1 MGKENVENGITSI
14 IVIPRNE
21 RVARYVV
28 NNGAVHASTYDNIK
42 GMIKELVSKE
52 NYIKVLDLVSR
63 FRTFSI
69 FVEEGIVS
77 ELEFDFDAERAI
89 IKQETIQEMMTPKAI
104 ERKLQQERNTEGPV
118 SEKAESLFD
127 SIKKY
132 FK

>member
-1 MGKENVENGITSI
+1 MAENTVENGITSI

-21 RVARYVV
+21 RVARYII
-28 NNGAVHASTYDNIK
+28 NNGAMHASTYDSIK
-42 GMIKELVSKE
+42 DMIRELVSKE

-63 FRTFSI
+63 FRTFSV

-77 ELEFDFDAERAI
+77 ELEFDFDGERAQI
-89 IKQETIQEMMTPKAI
+89 RKEVVEGMMNPKFI
-104 ERKLQQERNTEGPV
+104 ERELKKSKKSEQTV

-127 SIKKY
+127 SFKKY